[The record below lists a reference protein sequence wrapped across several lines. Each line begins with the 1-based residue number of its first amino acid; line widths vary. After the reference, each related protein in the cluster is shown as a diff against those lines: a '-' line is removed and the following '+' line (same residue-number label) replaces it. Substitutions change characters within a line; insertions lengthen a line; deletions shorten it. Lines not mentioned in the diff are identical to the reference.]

1 MFCHQCEQA
10 AKGIGCEVLGV
21 CGKKPDVA
29 ALQDNLLYGLKG
41 LSMYANEARKL
52 GAKDQAIDVFMLEGL
67 FATVTN
73 VDFDPA
79 RLEATI
85 KKCFEMKEKAKALY
99 EKAAGIGADTGLFA
113 KLKAFFVGDEK
124 GSVEIAGP
132 AAWVPAADLVK
143 QGEQY
148 GVLAFH
154 SDPDIRSAIEILI
167 YGLKG
172 MAAYADHCQILGK
185 HNDEVYA
192 FFHQAL
198 AATCRSDPRT
208 DGLRRSLHGVRQAQP
223 DGHGTPERRPRGA
236 VRPPGTDQGAAGH
249 QGRQGDPGL
258 RP

>member
-10 AKGIGCEVLGV
+10 AKGIGCDVQGV
-21 CGKKPDVA
+21 CGKKPEVA
-29 ALQDNLLYGLKG
+29 DLQDNLLYGLKG
-41 LSMYANEARKL
+41 LAFFADKARKL
-52 GAKDQAIDVFMLEGL
+52 GVKDQAIDVFMLEGL

-85 KKCFEMKEKAKALY
+85 KKCFELKEKARALY
-99 EKAAGIGADTGLFA
+99 EEAFCKANGLIKARVFAD
-113 KLKAFFVGDEK
+113 
-124 GSVEIAGP
+124 GP

-148 GVLAFH
+148 GILSQH
-154 SDPDIRSAIEILI
+154 ENEDIRSAIEILI

-192 FFHQAL
+192 FFHKAL
-198 AATCRSDPRT
+198 A
-208 DGLRRSLHGVRQAQP
+208 
-223 DGHGTPERRPRGA
+223 
-236 VRPPGTDQGAAGH
+236 
-249 QGRQGDPGL
+249 
-258 RP
+258 